1 MIYLG
6 ADTLPKAASPNEIMD
21 AIEQAYAIETAGA
34 FEMPTRIHL
43 EHKKNTLLYMPC
55 FLDNIFGTKMLTLFP
70 ENPAKGKPVISGLVI
85 LNDIESGETVA
96 ILDGAKLTALRT
108 GAVGGVAVRHTTP
121 QNADSVGLIG
131 TGVQGY
137 QQLLFASNARKL
149 EKITVFD
156 LNRDKLRQFCKKL
169 SVSLPDL
176 EINPANT
183 VEELLEESEIVITAT
198 PAEKPVLPDDEKL
211 LKNKSF
217 IGIGSYKPEMREFP
231 RALYS
236 LVDRVIIDTEHGLGE
251 SGDLITPLTE
261 GWINRTNIIEFGK
274 YLSNKGKHSEE
285 LKTRLF
291 KSVGMALFD
300 IVVGE
305 LLYRKAVEKN
315 LGTKLV

>member
-21 AIEQAYAIETAGA
+21 AIEQAYAIETAGT
-34 FEMPTRIHL
+34 FEMPTRIHID
-43 EHKKNTLLYMPC
+43 HKNNTLLYMPC

-70 ENPAKGKPVISGLVI
+70 GNPAKGKPVISGLVI
-85 LNDIESGETVA
+85 LNDVESGETVA

-137 QQLLFASNARKL
+137 QQLLFAANARKL
-149 EKITVFD
+149 KKITVFD
-156 LNRDKLRQFCKKL
+156 LDSDKLRQFCERL
-169 SVSLPDL
+169 NVDLPDIK
-176 EINPANT
+176 INPATT
-183 VEELLEESEIVITAT
+183 VEELLGESEIVITAT
-198 PAEKPVLPDDEKL
+198 PAEKPVLPDDDKL
-211 LKNKSF
+211 LQNKSY

-231 RALYS
+231 RALYG
-236 LVDRVIIDTEHGLGE
+236 LVDRVIIDTEHGLEE
-251 SGDLITPLTE
+251 SGDLITPLKE
-261 GWINRTNIIEFGK
+261 GWIDNSNIVEFGK
-274 YLSNKGKHSEE
+274 YLANKGKHSEE

-305 LLYRKAVEKN
+305 LLCRKAVEKN
-315 LGTKLV
+315 LGTKLI